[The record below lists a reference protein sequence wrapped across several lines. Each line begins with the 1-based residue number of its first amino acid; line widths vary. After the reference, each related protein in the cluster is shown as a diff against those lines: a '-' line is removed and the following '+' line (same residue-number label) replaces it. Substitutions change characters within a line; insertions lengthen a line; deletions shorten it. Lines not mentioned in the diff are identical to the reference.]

1 MIVKATYSDG
11 SYANIT
17 GYTLSTP
24 DMTAPGTKTIT
35 VTYSENGVSKT
46 TSFDIEV
53 YGEEETGYTQLES
66 IRSNGHQ
73 YIDTGYKTTS
83 TTKIVV
89 TMEKPDD
96 SGVNGGKWLFNS
108 TSASGSRNYGLCFKP
123 GGAYVLDYGGTR
135 YTEGTVNWKEGKNI
149 ITVGNGEI
157 TINDGPLATGLNVT
171 TTTSNSQG
179 TLRFY
184 TSASTSFN
192 VYLAAVVYDISV
204 YEGDTLVMQLV
215 PVQRNRDG
223 KIGFYDLVNEKYVFS
238 STTSDF
244 ELNDLSLN

>member
-1 MIVKATYSDG
+1 M
-11 SYANIT
+11 
-17 GYTLSTP
+17 
-24 DMTAPGTKTIT
+24 
-35 VTYSENGVSKT
+35 
-46 TSFDIEV
+46 
-53 YGEEETGYTQLES
+53 
-66 IRSNGHQ
+66 
-73 YIDTGYKTTS
+73 
-83 TTKIVV
+83 
-89 TMEKPDD
+89 
-96 SGVNGGKWLFNS
+96 
-108 TSASGSRNYGLCFKP
+108 
-123 GGAYVLDYGGTR
+123 
-135 YTEGTVNWKEGKNI
+135 
-149 ITVGNGEI
+149 
-157 TINDGPLATGLNVT
+157 NVT
-171 TTTSNSQG
+171 TTASNSQG